1 MKTKILL
8 LILVFISTAVF
19 AQKFENSIS
28 TSKFSIADK
37 SFPAFKTYF
46 DYKPSSIEKSWW
58 KYSRQFGKPLNMR
71 KYYQVTIPREMEGS
85 VVEIILYSKPIRS
98 NDGSSFSLAID
109 DQNLP
114 ANKKEEYLAQLK
126 LILMEFKRYFY
137 LEKYEQQLS
146 KVTKL
151 AEKNGTLASKLEGAP
166 KEDLLEELQILSREV
181 DRIKIKIIGL
191 QQ

>member
-1 MKTKILL
+1 
-8 LILVFISTAVF
+8 
-19 AQKFENSIS
+19 
-28 TSKFSIADK
+28 
-37 SFPAFKTYF
+37 
-46 DYKPSSIEKSWW
+46 
-58 KYSRQFGKPLNMR
+58 
-71 KYYQVTIPREMEGS
+71 MEGS

>member
-8 LILVFISTAVF
+8 PILLFISTSVF
-19 AQKFENSIS
+19 GQKFENSIS

-46 DYKPSSIEKSWW
+46 DYRPSSIEKSWW
-58 KYSRQFGKPLNMR
+58 QYSRQFGKPLNMR
-71 KYYQVTIPREMEGS
+71 RYYQVTIPREMEGS
-85 VVEIILYSKPIRS
+85 VVEIILYSKPIPS
-98 NDGSSFSLAID
+98 NNGSSFSLAID

-114 ANKKEEYLAQLK
+114 SNKKEEYLAQLK

-137 LEKYEQQLS
+137 LEKYEQQLT

-181 DRIKIKIIGL
+181 DRIKMKIIGL

>member
-8 LILVFISTAVF
+8 PILVFISTAVF

-85 VVEIILYSKPIRS
+85 VVEIILYSKPISS

>member
-8 LILVFISTAVF
+8 PILVFISTAVF

-71 KYYQVTIPREMEGS
+71 KYYQGTIPREMEGS